1 MSVIHNPSPTSGRR
15 WLAFWP
21 LALLMLALVG
31 AGVALWLTWPQIM
44 LKSAL
49 WQREINGQLS
59 ALLQAVAENPVRA
72 GSALL
77 LFSFTYGVLHAL
89 GPGHGKVVM
98 TTWLAT
104 HPSRL
109 RASLGVTLASSLLQG
124 LVAIALVSLV
134 LWLLALP
141 VRMLHLSAFWL
152 EKGSYLLVTLLGV
165 MLFWRAFRRL
175 RGLLLHP
182 VFRRMTPHHQNSAA
196 CGCGHQHLPSAQQMG
211 KGEGLRE
218 RLLLVF
224 SMGMRPCSGAIMVLL
239 FSKVIDVFWW
249 GVAAVIAM
257 SAGTSLTISGLALLV
272 HSCRQLAQRMN
283 VGRPPALWQRVA
295 GVALALAGGVIL
307 VVAGIVMWLAAVQPV
322 GRGLRPF

>member
-1 MSVIHNPSPTSGRR
+1 MSVINNLSSPPGRR

-21 LALLMLALVG
+21 LALLILAIVG
-31 AGVALWLTWPQIM
+31 AGVALWLNWPQLM
-44 LKSAL
+44 LKSTL
-49 WQREINGQLS
+49 WQREVNGKLS

-77 LFSFTYGVLHAL
+77 LFSFAYGVLHAL

-109 RASLGVTLASSLLQG
+109 HASLGVTLASSLLQG

-141 VRMLHLSAFWL
+141 VRTLHLSAFWL
-152 EKGSYLLVTLLGV
+152 EKGSYLLVALLGV
-165 MLFWRAFRRL
+165 MLCWRALRRL
-175 RGLLLHP
+175 RGLLRRP
-182 VFRRMTPHHQNSAA
+182 VFLRMTPHHQHSAT
-196 CGCGHQHLPSAQQMG
+196 CGCGHQHLPSSQQME
-211 KGEGLRE
+211 EGGSLRE
-218 RLLLVF
+218 RILLVL
-224 SMGMRPCSGAIMVLL
+224 SMGMRPCSGAIVVLL

-249 GVAAVIAM
+249 GVAAVMAM

-272 HSCRQLAQRMN
+272 HSCRQLAQRMS
-283 VGRPPALWQRVA
+283 VSQTPALWQRVV
-295 GVALALAGGVIL
+295 GVTLALAGGVIL
-307 VVAGIVMWLAAVQPV
+307 VAAGIMMWLAAAQPV